1 MGRKKS
7 GRGRQ
12 RDGGD
17 KGLKGG
23 ISKDSRDMKGS
34 SKVIKRRRRRGDRN
48 REVLEEPD
56 WGNLTLKKKN
66 LNKVSIC
73 L

>member
-7 GRGRQ
+7 GRGGQ

-23 ISKDSRDMKGS
+23 KSKDSRDMKGS
-34 SKVIKRRRRRGDRN
+34 SKVIKRRRRGDRN
-48 REVLEEPD
+48 REVLEEPN
-56 WGNLTLKKKN
+56 WGNLTLKKKT
-66 LNKVSIC
+66 SIKSQFAFS
-73 L
+73 